1 MSFSWITGERKK
13 LKCLVKTL
21 SLSID
26 EELVCA
32 GCVDGSIR
40 LFTVIDGQLVT
51 TLANEHPRPSGKFGF
66 LPFIQK
72 KMF

>member
-1 MSFSWITGERKK
+1 MIKFLINK
-13 LKCLVKTL
+13 LLKNKCSVKTL

-51 TLANEHPRPSGKFGF
+51 TLANEHPRPSGKFYF
-66 LPFIQK
+66 YEFYSVRVHS
-72 KMF
+72 

>member
-1 MSFSWITGERKK
+1 M
-13 LKCLVKTL
+13 KTL

-51 TLANEHPRPSGKFGF
+51 TLANEHPRPSGKFHF
-66 LPFIQK
+66 YTLLRAKNVLDNRQTSKDLECPNRL
-72 KMF
+72 